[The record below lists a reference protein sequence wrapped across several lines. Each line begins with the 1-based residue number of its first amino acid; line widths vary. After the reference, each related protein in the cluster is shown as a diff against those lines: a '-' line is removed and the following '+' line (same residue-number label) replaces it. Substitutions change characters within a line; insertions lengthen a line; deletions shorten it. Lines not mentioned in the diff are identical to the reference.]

1 MTAPSR
7 QHTPNPHL
15 GAYYG
20 IITAAFVSLAIMLAM
35 FEQLG
40 WTEGVIARCMILL
53 PLALYLVVAVGSRT
67 LDAEDYFAS
76 GRRVPQV
83 YNALV
88 LAAITVGGVG
98 FFAYTGAVFF
108 LGFDA
113 LAIGLGWTCGLLL
126 AGVLFVPYLRKAGA
140 YTLPAF
146 LGQRF
151 RSRQLRMAA
160 SVAQVVP
167 TTLLLAA
174 EMSIAAVVASIFLP
188 VSFWLAVLLVT
199 LFVAAVGILGGMRA
213 LTWSGSAEFITGAV
227 GLAVPLI
234 VVSVLLTHLPAP
246 QFTYGE
252 MFGSLKGAETAAGML
267 PVTPGDLAPALTGP
281 APTAVTKPFLQA
293 FGAINEAGFLA
304 LFFCFALG
312 TAALPSLL
320 VRSGVTCSVADQR
333 RSTAWALALVAL
345 FVITAP
351 SLAVFAKL
359 LMFRDMALAPT
370 AGLPAWLSELN
381 GRQLVQASDL
391 NGDGTLVA
399 SEILVLRDRVALTLP
414 MLARLPFVLTA
425 TLASAGMA
433 IALAAASSHLF
444 TVSAS
449 LADDIYGVLDKRP
462 IALPR
467 LMAAWAAIGA
477 CALFT
482 LVFLLIA
489 DVDILRMAVTAFAFA
504 AATFFPVLL
513 LALWWPRFTSWGALA
528 SLGTGFGILFLAV
541 TVGGLFGIAETAVG
555 TGIAGLIAAVLALG
569 AGVGTSLYG
578 PGPTAS
584 ETAYYEE
591 MRKPEGETM
600 FDQAQAR
607 ALTASAR
614 ETEELSAL

>member
-20 IITAAFVSLAIMLAM
+20 IITAAFVSLTIMLAM
-35 FEQLG
+35 FEELG
-40 WTEGVIARCMILL
+40 WSEGVIARCMILL
-53 PLALYLVVAVGSRT
+53 PLALYLLVAVGSRT
-67 LDAEDYFAS
+67 LDPEDFFAS

-151 RSRQLRMAA
+151 GSRPVRMTA
-160 SVAQVVP
+160 SLLQVVP

-188 VSFWLAVLLVT
+188 LSFWLAVLLVAV
-199 LFVAAVGILGGMRA
+199 FVAAVGILGGMRA
-213 LTWSGSAEFITGAV
+213 LTWSGSAEFIAGAV

-281 APTAVTKPFLQA
+281 APTRVAKPFLQA
-293 FGAINEAGFLA
+293 FGAINEAGFLV

-320 VRSGVTCSVADQR
+320 ARSGVTCSIADQR

-345 FVITAP
+345 FVISAP

-370 AGLPAWLSELN
+370 AGLPAWLSELS

-391 NGDGTLVA
+391 NGDGTVVA
-399 SEILVLRDRVALTLP
+399 SELLVMRDRVALALP
-414 MLARLPFVLTA
+414 MLAQLPFVLTA
-425 TLASAGMA
+425 LMASAGIA
-433 IALAAASSHLF
+433 IALAAAGSHLF
-444 TVSAS
+444 TLAAS
-449 LADDIYGVLDKRP
+449 LADDVYGVLDKRP

-467 LMAAWAAIGA
+467 LMATWAAIAA
-477 CALFT
+477 CALFV

-504 AATFFPVLL
+504 GATFFPVLL
-513 LALWWPRFTSWGALA
+513 LALWWQRCTAWGALA
-528 SLGTGFGILFLAV
+528 ALGAGFGVLFLAV
-541 TVGGLFGIAETAVG
+541 TMGGLFGVAETAVG
-555 TGIAGLIAAVLALG
+555 TGLASLVAAILALG
-569 AGVGTSLYG
+569 AGVGVSLYG
-578 PGPTAS
+578 PGPAAF
-584 ETAYYEE
+584 EVDYYEE

-600 FDQAQAR
+600 FDHAQAR
-607 ALTASAR
+607 ASSAR
-614 ETEELSAL
+614 ETEKLSEL

>member
-1 MTAPSR
+1 MTAPPR

-20 IITAAFVSLAIMLAM
+20 IITAAFVSLAILLAM

-40 WTEGVIARCMILL
+40 WSEGLISRCMILL
-53 PLALYLVVAVGSRT
+53 PLALYLLTAGGSRT
-67 LDAEDYFAS
+67 LDVEDFFAS

-98 FFAYTGAVFF
+98 FFAYSGAIFF

-151 RSRQLRMAA
+151 RSREVRMAA
-160 SVAQVVP
+160 SALQVAP
-167 TTLLLAA
+167 TALLLAA
-174 EMSIAAVVASIFLP
+174 EMSVAAMVASIFLP
-188 VSFWLAVLLVT
+188 LSYWLAVLLVA
-199 LFVAAVGILGGMRA
+199 LFIAAVCIIGGMRA
-213 LTWSGSAEFITGAV
+213 LTWSGSAEFIAGAL

-234 VVSVLLTHLPAP
+234 VVAVLLTHLPAP

-252 MFGSLKGAETAAGML
+252 MFGSLQSAETAAGML
-267 PVTPGDLAPALTGP
+267 PATPGAKASALTGST
-281 APTAVTKPFLQA
+281 PTAVTKPFLQA
-293 FGAINEAGFLA
+293 FGSVNEFGFLV
-304 LFFCFALG
+304 LFLSFALG

-351 SLAVFAKL
+351 SLAVFAKF

-370 AGLPAWLSELN
+370 AGLPTWLSELS
-381 GRQLVQASDL
+381 GRQFLQASDL
-391 NGDGTLVA
+391 NGDGSLVA
-399 SEILVLRDRVALTLP
+399 SELLVMRDRVALALP
-414 MLARLPFVLTA
+414 MLAELPFVLTA
-425 TLASAGMA
+425 LMAAAGMGV
-433 IALAAASSHLF
+433 ALAAAGSHLF
-444 TVSAS
+444 TLSAS
-449 LADDIYGVLDKRP
+449 LADDVYGMLETQP

-467 LMAAWAAIGA
+467 LMAVWAVIGA
-477 CALFT
+477 CALF
-482 LVFLLIA
+482 VFIFLLIA
-489 DVDILRMAVTAFAFA
+489 DIDILQIAVTAFAFA
-504 AATFFPVLL
+504 AATFFPVLM
-513 LALWWPRFTSWGALA
+513 LALWWPRCTAWGALA
-528 SLGTGFGILFLAV
+528 ALLTGFGVLFLAL
-541 TVGGLFGIAETAVG
+541 TAGALFGLVESAAGTATASLV
-555 TGIAGLIAAVLALG
+555 AAVLAVC
-569 AGVGTSLYG
+569 AGVGASLYG
-578 PGPTAS
+578 PRTTS
-584 ETAYYEE
+584 FETAYYEE

-614 ETEELSAL
+614 ATEE

>member
-20 IITAAFVSLAIMLAM
+20 IITAAFVSLAILLAM

-40 WTEGVIARCMILL
+40 WSEGAIARCMILL
-53 PLALYLVVAVGSRT
+53 PLSLYLLTAGGSRT
-67 LDAEDYFAS
+67 LDAEDFFAS

-98 FFAYTGAVFF
+98 FFAYSGAVFF

-151 RSRQLRMAA
+151 RSRPVRMTA
-160 SVAQVVP
+160 SVLQVAP
-167 TTLLLAA
+167 TALLLAA
-174 EMSIAAVVASIFLP
+174 EMSVAAMVASIFLP
-188 VSFWLAVLLVT
+188 LSFWLAVLLVAI
-199 LFVAAVGILGGMRA
+199 FIAAVGILGGMRA
-213 LTWSGSAEFITGAV
+213 LTWSGSAEFIAGAV

-252 MFGSLKGAETAAGML
+252 MFGSLQSAETAAGMS
-267 PVTPGDLAPALTGP
+267 PVTPGNFTPALTGP

-293 FGAINEAGFLA
+293 FGAINESGFLV
-304 LFFCFALG
+304 LFFSFALG

-320 VRSGVTCSVADQR
+320 VRSGVTRSIADQR

-345 FVITAP
+345 FVISAP

-370 AGLPAWLSELN
+370 AGLPAWLAELS

-399 SEILVLRDRVALTLP
+399 SELLVMRDRVALALP
-414 MLARLPFVLTA
+414 MLAELPFVLTA
-425 TLASAGMA
+425 LMAAAGMA
-433 IALAAASSHLF
+433 VALAAAGSHLF
-444 TVSAS
+444 TLSAS
-449 LADDIYGVLDKRP
+449 LADDVYGVLDKQP

-467 LMAAWAAIGA
+467 LMAAWAAIAA
-477 CALFT
+477 CALFVF
-482 LVFLLIA
+482 VFLMIA
-489 DVDILRMAVTAFAFA
+489 NVDILRIAVTG
-504 AATFFPVLL
+504 VRLCRGNLL
-513 LALWWPRFTSWGALA
+513 PGPHAGALVA
-528 SLGTGFGILFLAV
+528 ALHGMGGACCSGDRIRGPVSRPHGGRTVRRGRNRRGHRARQPHRRRLGGVCRCRNQLLR
-541 TVGGLFGIAETAVG
+541 
-555 TGIAGLIAAVLALG
+555 AGLGLRRDGLLRGDAQTRRRDDVRSSTSPG
-569 AGVGTSLYG
+569 ADGF
-578 PGPTAS
+578 
-584 ETAYYEE
+584 
-591 MRKPEGETM
+591 R
-600 FDQAQAR
+600 AR
-607 ALTASAR
+607 DRGA
-614 ETEELSAL
+614 E